1 MTSLS
6 AGKGNSKYKIC
17 ITDKALPKNELNKFI
32 GKKAKVLIV
41 TDSGVPNTYVRV
53 LKQSIKNSSIY
64 IHRINEGEQAKSFK
78 NFQQI
83 LNKLIDLK
91 FSRTDIIVAFGGG
104 VVGDIAGFSAATF
117 LRGIDYIQIPT
128 TLLSQVDSSVGGKTA
143 INVPQGK
150 NLIGAFYNPKLVLI
164 STTYLK
170 TLSEREYKSGLGE
183 VIKYAFIDNQ
193 KLRRLIENNPQKIVN
208 RDNKIL
214 KNIIEQSIK
223 TKSKIVTK
231 DEKENGIRAIL
242 NFGHTFGH
250 AIEAHTG
257 YKKLSHGAAITLGM
271 IIASKISFF
280 EGHLKDYQLENI
292 INLVNSIGLDTDHS
306 NYKYSVLKKY
316 IMNDKKV
323 ADGKLNLIMIDK
335 NYKAFKTNKFKTTN
349 IKKAFN
355 L

>member
-1 MTSLS
+1 M
-6 AGKGNSKYKIC
+6 I
-17 ITDKALPKNELNKFI
+17 
-32 GKKAKVLIV
+32 
-41 TDSGVPNTYVRV
+41 
-53 LKQSIKNSSIY
+53 
-64 IHRINEGEQAKSFK
+64 
-78 NFQQI
+78 
-83 LNKLIDLK
+83 
-91 FSRTDIIVAFGGG
+91 AFGGG
-104 VVGDIAGFSAATF
+104 VVGDITGFVASSY
-117 LRGIDYIQIPT
+117 LRGIKFVQIPT

-150 NLIGAFYNPKLVLI
+150 NLVGAFYNPKLVLI
-164 STTYLK
+164 STSYLK

-183 VIKYAFIDNQ
+183 VIKYAFIENQ
-193 KLRRLIENNPQKIVN
+193 KLRRLIEKNPQKIVN

-231 DEKENGIRAIL
+231 DEKESGIRAIL

-355 L
+355 V

>member
-1 MTSLS
+1 MIELY
-6 AGKGNSKYKIC
+6 AGQGTSKYKIC
-17 ITDKALPKNELNKFI
+17 ITDKALPKNELNKAI
-32 GKKAKVLIV
+32 DKKAKVLIV
-41 TDSGVPNTYVRV
+41 TDSGLPNAYLRE
-53 LKQSIKNSSIY
+53 LKQSIKNSNVYVHI
-64 IHRINEGEQAKSFK
+64 INKGEKAKSFK
-78 NFQQI
+78 NYQQI
-83 LNKLIDLK
+83 LKKLIDLE
-91 FSRTDIIVAFGGG
+91 FSRTDLIVAFGGG

-150 NLIGAFYNPKLVLI
+150 NLVGAFCNPKLVLI

-170 TLSEREYKSGLGE
+170 TLSEKEYKSGLGE

-193 KLRRLIENNPQKIVN
+193 KLRSLIENNSQKIIN
-208 RDNKIL
+208 RENKIL
-214 KNIIEQSIK
+214 IKIIEESIK

-231 DEKENGIRAIL
+231 DEKESGIRAIL

-250 AIEAHTG
+250 AIEAFTG

-271 IIASKISFF
+271 VIASKVSFF
-280 EGHLKDYQLENI
+280 EGHVKDYQLENI
-292 INLVNSIGLDTDHS
+292 INLINSIGLDSDHS
-306 NYKYSVLKKY
+306 NYKYSALKKY

-323 ADGKLNLIMIDK
+323 ADGKLNLIMINK
-335 NYKAFKTNKFKTTN
+335 NYKAFKTNKFQENN

-355 L
+355 V